1 MMRPLLAMWRIRAS
15 ELPDRLLDAERPAP
29 AFTLP
34 GAKALAGFADLIGG
48 DEEETAPSA
57 PDTEDAPFPLPAMIP
72 EDVTGCAELF
82 LDVDFGA
89 LPGTRAVLTIDE
101 ISGSGDIL
109 LGDTVIARFG
119 GAPDAMAQSAAKI
132 TAVPCAL
139 AADLTDA
146 LRRGRKETLTIRFD
160 DSRPAGV
167 PGPVFLHT
175 ANGGWLSRLTVA
187 PAAASRTMTVSACIH
202 AGQEG
207 RYALRVTPQPQHPGD
222 PLEPAREI
230 AFTLNPM
237 ESRECAMSLA
247 ANGEAF
253 SAGRQHRL
261 AALRAELFYMDGKTA
276 VPCDSALIAA
286 GYPGRPAP
294 YCIPLG
300 PEEVCADSE
309 SLIAALRAAHIPGV
323 SLDAPA
329 QDSFYLAAARAG
341 LSVRQYIPD
350 NHPSAARLSRHPCIC
365 QDLPGAHPRPSAALS
380 AEEAA
385 WQLCGMAGMPRT
397 PDPDF
402 TPADLLCDAAGR
414 RLDPADEGVCAVLSW
429 LTAVSIRLRAE
440 AARQR
445 RYTGSLCAPGQWT
458 QPDIRDALKTAL
470 APLHLSALPL
480 LGAWWTGT
488 RFSASLEAFV
498 PEDISARGG
507 ALTAYAVLE
516 DDEGR
521 RLARLKQPFRPH
533 PRGEGAPIGVIE
545 ATLPDTPCVL
555 TLTCRLLSGDTVL
568 EESTLPIYVGQRGP
582 LEAAF

>member
-119 GAPDAMAQSAAKI
+119 GVPDVMAQSAAKI

-230 AFTLNPM
+230 AFTLNPCH
-237 ESRECAMSLA
+237 RRRSLLRRQA
-247 ANGEAF
+247 APPCRAARRAF
-253 SAGRQHRL
+253 LYGWKDRRPL
-261 AALRAELFYMDGKTA
+261 RLRAD
-276 VPCDSALIAA
+276 C
-286 GYPGRPAP
+286 R
-294 YCIPLG
+294 
-300 PEEVCADSE
+300 
-309 SLIAALRAAHIPGV
+309 
-323 SLDAPA
+323 
-329 QDSFYLAAARAG
+329 
-341 LSVRQYIPD
+341 
-350 NHPSAARLSRHPCIC
+350 RLSR
-365 QDLPGAHPRPSAALS
+365 Q
-380 AEEAA
+380 
-385 WQLCGMAGMPRT
+385 T
-397 PDPDF
+397 
-402 TPADLLCDAAGR
+402 
-414 RLDPADEGVCAVLSW
+414 CAVLHPAW
-429 LTAVSIRLRAE
+429 AGRGMR
-440 AARQR
+440 RQR
-445 RYTGSLCAPGQWT
+445 KPDCRPAGS
-458 QPDIRDALKTAL
+458 
-470 APLHLSALPL
+470 
-480 LGAWWTGT
+480 
-488 RFSASLEAFV
+488 
-498 PEDISARGG
+498 
-507 ALTAYAVLE
+507 AY
-516 DDEGR
+516 
-521 RLARLKQPFRPH
+521 
-533 PRGEGAPIGVIE
+533 PRGQP
-545 ATLPDTPCVL
+545 
-555 TLTCRLLSGDTVL
+555 
-568 EESTLPIYVGQRGP
+568 
-582 LEAAF
+582 